1 MLKKLLLVVLAVVCC
16 QIWSFPASSVFHF
29 ENRMYLTPWPAKTAE
44 RVVVDS
50 ENSYQGHASLR
61 MNHVGDSTTAYTGL
75 NVPQAPCEME
85 MKVNAR
91 SLKKCDVKVRFNF
104 NVKGGPNGSAGSV
117 GEVFSVGTEWNEA
130 RIQVTVPPNTA
141 SVQVV
146 VSTSGP
152 ENTLWLN
159 EMSFGF
165 ALDTMEFPV
174 VEKVD
179 FNAPL
184 DGEAWNAKK
193 PLDGFFAMAVPV
205 LAAPSARLAA
215 DKDGLYVAFINP
227 CKPIAAVHAADT
239 KDAALWNDD
248 CNEIFLFNVAT
259 GKGWQFIVN
268 SNGALFDAQIFQQQ
282 DGDPWKCDAKWDS
295 EGVKTAATVGEA
307 TWESR
312 VFIPWKTLGL
322 SLEAGIELGINVASE
337 NKTFHEN
344 SMWNC
349 FAGSFNDPAGFAK
362 LRVADGKMGVER
374 SRVLQNIVYT
384 IEREHPTFEE
394 VLRKGEPGNY
404 LVGSWG
410 QGSNK
415 GDYPKPLI
423 EKIGE
428 EKFNEWQDRLFDAYC
443 EAGMFG
449 PAYPWLQ
456 NYIHGGE
463 KAIRERNAK
472 YGFRAPYSMHNS
484 ALDRMAR
491 EKGATII
498 LPRARNVSSLDP
510 ILFDVQMNFIQ
521 GTQKS
526 RFYKLYCDTSAFIM
540 GIDEPFNGY
549 TEMFS
554 KTVNHQNVATLEKVD
569 AEIREKYGFGKYG
582 LPDYFAEQDADH
594 PFRCIAFNRY
604 FNEKFL
610 ENSIKWRDAWREVLP
625 GVPMKMAT
633 NNTCGGLA
641 MLDYSLFD
649 KHADWLA
656 CDPYPTSA
664 KYTNTYP
671 RAIYHTGFNTKLLAD
686 LAPTAKTMI
695 MPQCFIYCSGRPVP
709 SDLREWAS
717 QALKNGADGFMWY
730 CSQSATEIFECF
742 KEMIALN
749 GLVSKMDRVDVPT
762 ATKTAILFS
771 NYDQFGTNDTVQHGA
786 YTIYSILGE
795 HLKSNFRFIS
805 TTGLQNGTASLDDY
819 KLIYAPKLAFTDH
832 ALTAKLKQ
840 FVKNGG
846 KLVVFDPRFLSWNID
861 GTPVA
866 GRVELSGVKS
876 IAQKKAQKQI
886 KGFGQTLP
894 LTANINLVLPTG
906 REVEA
911 YDFDLATA
919 KVVATYEDGKP
930 AAVEN
935 KVGDGT
941 VVCFATQPFGNSSLA
956 LEPKGWLEFFRQ
968 NAEAIGEP
976 CGLPIWDFTIPE
988 RALKYPNI
996 VKLQ

>member
-1 MLKKLLLVVLAVVCC
+1 MYKKMLFVALVAFCC
-16 QIWSFPASSVFHF
+16 QLWSFEPSSVFHF
-29 ENRMYLTPWPAKTAE
+29 ENRMYLKPYPGKIADRFT
-44 RVVVDS
+44 VDS
-50 ENSYQGHASLR
+50 EASYEGHASLKV
-61 MNHVGDSTTAYTGL
+61 NHVGEATTAYSGF

-91 SLKKCDVKVRFNF
+91 ALKKCDVKVRFNF
-104 NVKGGPNGSAGSV
+104 NLKGGPNGSAGST
-117 GEVFSVGTEWNEA
+117 GEVFTVGTEWSEA
-130 RIQVTVPPNTA
+130 RLQVTVPPNTA

-159 EMSFGF
+159 EMRFGF
-165 ALDTMEFPV
+165 ALDSMEFPV

-179 FNAPL
+179 FDAPL
-184 DGEAWNAKK
+184 TSEAWNAKK
-193 PLDGFFAMAVPV
+193 PLEGFFAMAVAVNAP
-205 LAAPSARLAA
+205 PSARLAA
-215 DKDGLYVAFINP
+215 DKEGLYVAFANP
-227 CKPIAAVHAADT
+227 CKPVAAAYAADT

-248 CNEIFLFNVAT
+248 CNEVFLFNVAT

-268 SNGALFDAQIFQQQ
+268 SNGALFDAQIYQQQ
-282 DGDPWKCDAKWDS
+282 DGDPWRVAPSWNS
-295 EGVKTAATVGEA
+295 EGVKTAAKVGENN
-307 TWESR
+307 WESR
-312 VFIPWKTLGL
+312 LFIPWKTLGL
-322 SLEAGIELGINVASE
+322 SLEAGVELGINVASE
-337 NKTFHEN
+337 NKSYHEN

-362 LRVADGKMGVER
+362 LRIADGKMSIER
-374 SRVLQNIVYT
+374 SRVVQKIVYT
-384 IEREHPTFEE
+384 VEREHPTFTE
-394 VLRKGEPGNY
+394 VLRKGEPGKY

-410 QGSNK
+410 HGSNIR
-415 GDYPKPLI
+415 DYPKPLTD
-423 EKIGE
+423 KIGE
-428 EKFNEWQDRLFDAYC
+428 EKFYEWQDRLFDAFC

-463 KAIRERNAK
+463 KAIFERNAK
-472 YGFRAPYSMHNS
+472 YGFTAPYSMHNS
-484 ALDRMAR
+484 ALDRQAR

-498 LPRARNVSSLDP
+498 LPRARNVCSFDP
-510 ILFDVQMNFIQ
+510 ILFDVQLAFIQ
-521 GTQKS
+521 STKNS
-526 RFYKLYCDTSAFIM
+526 RFYKLFRETTSFIM
-540 GIDEPFNGY
+540 GVDEPFNGY

-554 KTVNHQNVATLEKVD
+554 KSVNNQNIATLDKVD

-582 LPDYFAEQDADH
+582 LPDYFAELDADH

-604 FNEKFL
+604 FNDKFL
-610 ENSIKWRDAWREVLP
+610 EVSIKWRDAWREVLP

-633 NNTCGGLA
+633 NNTCGGLS

-671 RAIYHTGFNTKLLAD
+671 RALYHTGFNTKLLAD

-730 CSQSATEIFECF
+730 CSQSASEIFECF
-742 KEMIALN
+742 KEMIAIN
-749 GLVSKMDRVDVPT
+749 GLVSKMDRVDVPKE
-762 ATKTAILFS
+762 TKTAILFS
-771 NYDQFGTNDTVQHGA
+771 NYDQFGTNDTVQHAA

-805 TTGLQNGTASLDDY
+805 TTGLQNGTASMDDY
-819 KLIYAPKLAFTDH
+819 KLIYVPKLAFTDQP
-832 ALTAKLKQ
+832 LTAKLLQ
-840 FVKNGG
+840 FVKKGG

-861 GTPVA
+861 GTAVA
-866 GRVELSGVKS
+866 ERQELSGVKS

-886 KGFGQTLP
+886 AGFGQTLP

-919 KVVATYEDGKP
+919 KVVATYADGKP

-935 KVGDGT
+935 KVGEGT
-941 VVCFATQPFGNSSLA
+941 VICFAAQPFGNSSLA
-956 LEPKGWLEFFRQ
+956 LDPQGWLAFFRQ

-976 CGLPIWDFTIPE
+976 CSLPIWDFTIPE
-988 RALKYPNI
+988 SALKYPNI
-996 VKLQ
+996 NKLQ